1 LLADEPSSGLDRI
14 TSSEIDELLLM
25 QKQEHD
31 TALIVVT
38 HDVRGAKRL
47 GDRIV
52 VLDKGRLIADGSF
65 GQIEHSDSEVAR
77 NLVTE

>member
-1 LLADEPSSGLDRI
+1 
-14 TSSEIDELLLM
+14 
-25 QKQEHD
+25 
-31 TALIVVT
+31 LIVVT